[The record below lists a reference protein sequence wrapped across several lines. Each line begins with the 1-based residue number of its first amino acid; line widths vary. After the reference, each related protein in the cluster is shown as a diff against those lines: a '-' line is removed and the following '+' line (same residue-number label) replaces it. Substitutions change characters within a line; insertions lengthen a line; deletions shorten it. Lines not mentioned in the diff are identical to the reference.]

1 MKHLPVFFASVT
13 LAACASDKPPD
24 TSGLLGLTEQQA
36 TEALHA
42 RGLDNVSRV
51 SPPPQA
57 HRPSC
62 LYAEHRDL
70 VGWPCPPRPWIAVYF
85 DREGGRATRVEN
97 GIAKDCAWP

>member
-57 HRPSC
+57 HRPSY

-85 DREGGRATRVEN
+85 DR
-97 GIAKDCAWP
+97 